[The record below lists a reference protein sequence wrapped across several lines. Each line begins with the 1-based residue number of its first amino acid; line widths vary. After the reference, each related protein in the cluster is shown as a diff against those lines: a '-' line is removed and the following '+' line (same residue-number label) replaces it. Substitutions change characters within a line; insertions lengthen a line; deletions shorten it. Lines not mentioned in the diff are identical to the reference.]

1 MESERSRRR
10 KLWPWIVGVVILAA
24 AVGCYESLTDPPDP
38 VRSEVGTSLD
48 TWWSSRT
55 QTQRNQAIVGRALQQ
70 LGQVTGLQCK
80 EWVRVVV
87 QDASQGD
94 VLLPPNRTNGW
105 QWHAHPKVRLV
116 AQNVCPAN
124 LQPGH
129 IVQLRQSSGLPHT
142 AIVRAVGYDGMTWV
156 DANWVSYNN
165 PPGTVASH
173 AISWTTFYA
182 IASQYSFYEITG

>member
-1 MESERSRRR
+1 MD
-10 KLWPWIVGVVILAA
+10 KLKRWSWRAAALAVAAIVI
-24 AVGCYESLTDPPDP
+24 AVGCYESTTGPPEEPRDGA
-38 VRSEVGTSLD
+38 SSLD

-55 QTQRNQAIVGRALQQ
+55 QAQRNQAIVSRALQQ

-87 QDASQGD
+87 SSASQGE
-94 VLLPPNRTNGW
+94 VAIPPNSSNGW
-105 QWHAHPKVRLV
+105 QWHSHPRVRLV

-129 IVQLRQSSGLPHT
+129 IVQLRQTNGLPHT
-142 AIVRAVGYDGMTWV
+142 AIVRTVGYAGMTWV
-156 DANWVSYNN
+156 DANWVNFNS
-165 PPGTVASH
+165 PAGTVASH
-173 AISWTTFYA
+173 AVSWSTFYR

>member
-1 MESERSRRR
+1 METRERRWWAWLELSA
-10 KLWPWIVGVVILAA
+10 LAVA
-24 AVGCYESLTDPPDP
+24 LLVGCREGSTDPPQP
-38 VRSEVGTSLD
+38 TRSQGESLD

-55 QTQRNQAIVGRALQQ
+55 QAQRNQAIVDRALQQ

-87 QDASQGD
+87 SDASQGE
-94 VLLPPNRTNGW
+94 VTIPPNRTNGW
-105 QWHAHPKVRLV
+105 QWHSHPRVRLV

-129 IVQLRQSSGLPHT
+129 ILQVRQTSGLPHT
-142 AIVRAVGYDGMTWV
+142 AIVRSVGYDGMVWV
-156 DANWVSYNN
+156 DANWVNYNS
-165 PPGTVASH
+165 PAGTVASH
-173 AISWTTFYA
+173 AVSWATFYR